1 MSNTFQHQVCYS
13 FFIRLNI
20 ASDCDWWP
28 RTRDPLLTILDV
40 YEYLLPVM
48 SICLTF
54 ACQDKLTHSR
64 GEKKPC
70 LIDQQPS
77 TLRFRPLK
85 KVILRPL
92 RSLWRSCAADPM
104 LGVLEEHQDE
114 WLQLTIWKRS
124 LFSINKK
131 WQLLKCGVCLH
142 FESPELIWVGL
153 QVVVFPFSLHRFPT
167 CRNLRWWFARWA
179 LCSVPRWENL
189 VGWSMRR
196 LPVLNIVLVGCT
208 ALGSALPSKR
218 LLYCQ
223 RCGSLDALALFE
235 QLSLDAVSAF
245 ESARSFS
252 APCTSERSGSKSKVC
267 PFHIISDVRF

>member
-1 MSNTFQHQVCYS
+1 MPHWSTAGPHSKVPTIKEGYFATFEKPLEIMRCRPSAWCPGGTPGRTVAAYN
-13 FFIRLNI
+13 FFQK
-20 ASDCDWWP
+20 
-28 RTRDPLLTILDV
+28 PLFV
-40 YEYLLPVM
+40 
-48 SICLTF
+48 
-54 ACQDKLTHSR
+54 
-64 GEKKPC
+64 
-70 LIDQQPS
+70 S
-77 TLRFRPLK
+77 TK
-85 KVILRPL
+85 
-92 RSLWRSCAADPM
+92 SGS
-104 LGVLEEHQDE
+104 
-114 WLQLTIWKRS
+114 WK
-124 LFSINKK
+124 
-131 WQLLKCGVCLH
+131 KCGVCLH
-142 FESPELIWVGL
+142 FETSRWFKTTIWPSSRR
-153 QVVVFPFSLHRFPT
+153 FPGPSVPT

-235 QLSLDAVSAF
+235 QLSLDEVSAF